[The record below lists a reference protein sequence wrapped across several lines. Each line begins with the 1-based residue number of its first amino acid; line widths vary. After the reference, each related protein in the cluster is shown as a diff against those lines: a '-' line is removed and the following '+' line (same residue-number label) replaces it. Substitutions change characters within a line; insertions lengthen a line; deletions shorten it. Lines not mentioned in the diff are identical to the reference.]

1 MYDYLIKN
9 GKLLNAYSSESDPHD
24 IGIIGSRIAKIGTIP
39 QSESRQVIDASG
51 CIVSPGLIDLHMHLN
66 PLSMIGVYP
75 EPACFPSGV
84 TTAVDCGSAGA
95 STYGLHRQTF
105 HSSRVNTFAF
115 LNVCS
120 TGLATRSF
128 HENVNPECFD
138 RKGIAELI
146 RRYYGKDLLGL
157 KIRQGAEIVDGMG
170 LKPLE
175 AAIELAEELQVPVMV
190 HVSNT
195 PEPMD
200 KLTAMLRKGDILTHA
215 YTGVGGKS
223 ILDEKGNVSETTW
236 EGRKRGVIFD
246 VANANGH
253 FNFKV
258 ARQAIAEGFLP
269 DTISTDLTNMGLYR
283 RPNAF
288 NLLHIMSKYLNMGLT
303 VTQVFERVTTA
314 PARIIGHPELAV
326 LKEENMADIAVFR
339 QCNQEIEYGDGKE
352 IMRGTTM
359 LRTMLTMREG
369 EPVYRDQAF

>member
-9 GKLLNAYSSESDPHD
+9 GRLLNVESSETDPRD
-24 IGIIGSRIAKIGTIP
+24 IGIIGNRIAKIGRIP
-39 QSESRQVIDASG
+39 SSEGRQVIDASG

-95 STYGLHRQTF
+95 SNYGLHRQAF
-105 HSSRVNTFAF
+105 HSSRVRVFAF

-128 HENVNPECFD
+128 HENVNPKNFD
-138 RKGIAELI
+138 RKGITELI
-146 RRYYGKDLLGL
+146 RRYYGIDLLGL
-157 KIRQGAEIVDGMG
+157 KIRQGAEIVGEMG
-170 LKPLE
+170 LEPLK
-175 AAIELAEELQVPVMV
+175 AAIGLANDLDVPVMV

-200 KLTAMLRKGDILTHA
+200 NLTSLLRKGDILTHA
-215 YTGVGGKS
+215 YTAAGGKS
-223 ILDEKGNVSETTW
+223 ILDQEGRVSGTAW

-303 VTQVFERVTTA
+303 LPQVFERVTTV
-314 PARIIGHPELAV
+314 PARIIGHPEQAV
-326 LKEENMADIAVFR
+326 LKEDNLADIAVIR
-339 QCNQEIEYGDGKE
+339 QCNEEIEYGDGVE
-352 IMRGTTM
+352 ILKGTVM
-359 LRTMLTMREG
+359 LRAMLTLREG